1 VKDTLPDL
9 DDEAE
14 TLGVFVRVAEPVI
27 DTEMMGVLVSL
38 IDAVP
43 HVDALDVFDGGDVL
57 VIVVEPERV
66 IVACELCVAVLVAR
80 VETLPVTLLVEVREL
95 ETLRDPVGEAVA
107 VFDADIDCVPVTDRS
122 PVLDALVVFVNDGE
136 AEEVFDEAIVLV

>member
-1 VKDTLPDL
+1 
-9 DDEAE
+9 
-14 TLGVFVRVAEPVI
+14 
-27 DTEMMGVLVSL
+27 
-38 IDAVP
+38 
-43 HVDALDVFDGGDVL
+43 
-57 VIVVEPERV
+57 
-66 IVACELCVAVLVAR
+66 VAR